1 MGWVSLLLMIL
12 QYGPTIFKLV
22 KEIIDLI
29 KKNKGSGFQEQEAFT
44 VELKR
49 GLEEFKRTKD
59 TRPLEELRERLR
71 SRRSQSAGG

>member
-49 GLEEFKRTKD
+49 GLEEFKRTRD

-71 SRRSQSAGG
+71 QRRSQSAGG